1 MNANKSGLIFLGK
14 YRFKFLILVLIFLL
28 IFLSTVSVLIGS
40 ISLNPLTIWKIVI
53 NKIFSTEVF
62 EKDWKKNIEII
73 VWNLRMPRVLMGV
86 IVGASLSL
94 VGILMQA
101 LTKNTL
107 ADPYILGI
115 SSGASTGAILVIILG
130 GAGLF
135 SVPIGAF
142 SLGILTSFLV
152 FYNSSRESFSTSKLV
167 LTGIAISSF
176 FSGLTTFL
184 VVSASKENEVK
195 SVLFWMT
202 GSLSGSNWST
212 VSISFVALI
221 ISSVIIYSMHKELDI
236 IMTGDEIAE
245 TLGVNVARLR
255 LIIVIVSSL
264 LTSFIVANTG
274 IIGFV
279 GLVIP
284 HIGRG
289 IVGAKHKRLITFSIL
304 MGGIFL
310 LITDCIART
319 VLKGQEVPIGVITAI
334 IGAPFFMWL
343 IKKSSYSF
351 GGN

>member
-1 MNANKSGLIFLGK
+1 TISI
-14 YRFKFLILVLIFLL
+14 
-28 IFLSTVSVLIGS
+28 LIGS
-40 ISLNPLTIWKIVI
+40 VQLNPITIWKIII
-53 NKIFSTEVF
+53 NKIFSEEIF
-62 EKDWKKNIEII
+62 QSDWTKNIEVI
-73 VWNLRMPRVLMGV
+73 VWNLRMPRVLMSI

-94 VGILMQA
+94 AGILMQA

-130 GAGLF
+130 GAGIF
-135 SVPIGAF
+135 SVPLGAF
-142 SLGILTSFLV
+142 TLGLLTSFLV
-152 FYNSSRESFSTSKLV
+152 FYNSSRENFSTSKLV

-176 FSGLTTFL
+176 FSGITTFL
-184 VVSASKENEVK
+184 IVSASKETEVK

-202 GSLSGSNWST
+202 GSLSGSTW
-212 VSISFVALI
+212 
-221 ISSVIIYSMHKELDI
+221 SSVGVSFLALLVSSLVIYSLHRELDI

-245 TLGVNVARLR
+245 TLGVNVSRLR
-255 LIIVIVSSL
+255 LVIVVVASL
-264 LTSFIVANTG
+264 LSSFIVANTG

-289 IVGAKHKRLITFSIL
+289 IIGAKHKRLIIFSIL
-304 MGGIFL
+304 IGGIFL
-310 LITDCIART
+310 LVTDCIAR
-319 VLKGQEVPIGVITAI
+319 VLLKGQEVPLGVITSM